1 MSGKYYMFDSG
12 RKIYNKPETLRL
24 KALTEVMLAYNLGD
38 RSMVDIIYLD
48 GKINE
53 CVALTT
59 INGKRYIMLT
69 KCTTMRTYRSYYPI
83 EDDPN
88 LTPDFDGLYDGRLK
102 EIMKRVL
109 DALRIENMIEL
120 ISLRGRQLLTVG
132 GME

>member
-1 MSGKYYMFDSG
+1 MSGKYYMLDSG
-12 RKIYNKPETLRL
+12 RRIYNTPETLRM
-24 KALTEVMLAYNLGD
+24 KALTRVMLAYNLGD
-38 RSMVDIIYLD
+38 RSMVDAIYLN

-59 INGKRYIMLT
+59 IKGKRYIMLT
-69 KCTTMRTYRSYYPI
+69 KCTTMRTYRSYWPI
-83 EDDPN
+83 EDNPN

-102 EIMKRVL
+102 EIIKRVL
-109 DALRIENMIEL
+109 DAMKIENMIEL